1 VPLCVHLCYCT
12 GDATVSVTDSSLV
25 AKSPAPEPEDDEL
38 AALLANR
45 RRKRFDYTPYLLLLP
60 TSLFLLIFFIFPMIQ
75 SLVLAVQDSQG
86 GFTLANL
93 ETMTK
98 DVNFWDAFK
107 NTLLLII
114 FIVPGQ
120 VVLALIM
127 ALIINTGIKGAGVFL
142 YIWTI
147 PLAISD
153 LAAGIVWLAIFTE
166 RGYLNSVLQSM
177 GIIKSPI
184 PFLSFENPTGLF
196 TAVIAAELW
205 RATAIV
211 MVILV
216 AGLQVIPKTYSEA
229 AEIFGASPWQRLW
242 HVILPMLKPSLQVA
256 LILRTILA
264 FQMFAL
270 VVALAG
276 RTMPVL
282 AGEAY
287 NWYGSYRNVGVAAS
301 YALLI
306 LVLSIINT
314 AIYLWLLRTKNEE
327 LA

>member
-1 VPLCVHLCYCT
+1 
-12 GDATVSVTDSSLV
+12 VSVTDSSLV

>member
-1 VPLCVHLCYCT
+1 MSVKEAEPTELSLKNDEIIVT
-12 GDATVSVTDSSLV
+12 GSDG
-25 AKSPAPEPEDDEL
+25 
-38 AALLANR
+38 AALVLKR
-45 RRKRFDYTPYLLLLP
+45 RSKRRDYTPYLLLLP
-60 TSLFLLIFFIFPMIQ
+60 TSLFLLIFFVFPMLQ
-75 SLVLAVQDSQG
+75 SLVLAIQDERG
-86 GFTLANL
+86 GFTLNNL
-93 ETMTK
+93 STMFK

-107 NTLLLII
+107 NTILLII
-114 FIVPGQ
+114 LIVPGQ

-127 ALIINTGIKGAGVFL
+127 ALIINTGIKGSGVFL
-142 YIWTI
+142 YIWTV

-166 RGYLNSVLQSM
+166 RGYLNSVLQQM
-177 GIIKSPI
+177 GLIDNTI
-184 PFLSFENPTGLF
+184 PFLSYENPTGLF

-216 AGLQVIPKTYSEA
+216 AGLQVIPKAYGEA

-242 HVILPMLKPSLQVA
+242 HVTLPMLKPSLQVA

-270 VVALAG
+270 VIALAG
-276 RTMPVL
+276 RIMPVL

-287 NWYGSYRNVGVAAS
+287 NWYSNYRNIGVAAS

-306 LVLSIINT
+306 LLLSIINT
-314 AIYLWLLRTKNEE
+314 AVYLWLLRTKVEQM
-327 LA
+327 A

>member
-1 VPLCVHLCYCT
+1 MSIKEEADSKTKEATIELPL
-12 GDATVSVTDSSLV
+12 
-25 AKSPAPEPEDDEL
+25 
-38 AALLANR
+38 R
-45 RRKRFDYTPYLLLLP
+45 RRRRFDYTPYLLLLP
-60 TSLFLLIFFIFPMIQ
+60 ASLFLLIFFAYPMVQ
-75 SLVLAVQDSQG
+75 SLITALQTSEG
-86 GFTLANL
+86 GFTFDNFT
-93 ETMTK
+93 TMFK
-98 DVNFWDAFK
+98 DVNFGDAFR
-107 NTLLLII
+107 NTILLII
-114 FIVPGQ
+114 LIVPLQ

-127 ALIINTGIKGAGVFL
+127 ALIINTGLKGAGIFL

-166 RGYLNSVLQSM
+166 RGYINSLLRQL
-177 GIIKSPI
+177 GITQTSIS
-184 PFLSFENPTGLF
+184 FLSYENPTLVF
-196 TAVIAAELW
+196 TAIVMAELW

-216 AGLQVIPKTYSEA
+216 AGLQVIPKTYTEA
-229 AEIFGASPWQRLW
+229 AQVFGATPWQRLRY
-242 HVILPMLKPSLQVA
+242 VILPLLKPSLQVA

-264 FQMFAL
+264 FQTFAL

-276 RTMPVL
+276 RALPVL

-287 NWYGSYRNVGVAAS
+287 NWYNGYRNVGVAAA

-314 AIYLWLLRTKNEE
+314 VIYLRFLQTKAEQ

>member
-1 VPLCVHLCYCT
+1 
-12 GDATVSVTDSSLV
+12 VSVTDSSLV
-25 AKSPAPEPEDDEL
+25 AKAPPPEPEDDEL

-314 AIYLWLLRTKNEE
+314 AVYLWLLRTKNEE
-327 LA
+327 MA